1 MKKIIAYI
9 MGVFVLMYYTL
20 AHSASTTN
28 GDAVS
33 QAYAVSNSL
42 KIQENVPGISLIGG
56 QITHSQNLI
65 SGKLPY
71 SISYVGSVRNSLS
84 ASNDYFDQFLTTGGG
99 LTTIKI
105 VCVSLV

>member
-1 MKKIIAYI
+1 MC
-9 MGVFVLMYYTL
+9 YTL

-56 QITHSQNLI
+56 QITHSQN
-65 SGKLPY
+65 
-71 SISYVGSVRNSLS
+71 
-84 ASNDYFDQFLTTGGG
+84 
-99 LTTIKI
+99 
-105 VCVSLV
+105 